1 MATSQGQYSRKLAV
15 ILHADVVGST
25 TLVQK
30 NEAIAHERI
39 QRTFRQFSKI
49 IANYGGTTHEIRG
62 DALVAEFGRA
72 SDSVCAALDF
82 QAKNSVTNSE
92 LTDDIRPEVRIGI
105 SLGEVVVADGTVT
118 GSGVVLAQRLEQLA
132 SPGGLVVQGAVSET
146 VPVRLP
152 FTFESLGEQK
162 LKGFDQPVR
171 AFSVKTK
178 PGELVPEPDHDA
190 VSESDITQQD
200 EVSDQQIGYEK
211 GKPSI
216 AVLPFANMSGDPEQ
230 EYFSDGITEDIIT
243 ELSRFHELFVIARNS
258 SFVFKNQSVNVS
270 DIGQELGVQ
279 YVVEGSVRKSG
290 QRARI
295 TAQLIDTA
303 TGNHLWAD
311 KYDRDLEDIFDVQD
325 EVARTI
331 TSTLVGRV
339 GHVHRDRIQKK
350 VTSNLDAYDWFIQ
363 GREIF
368 YGGTPEDNQKAS
380 GMFEQAIALDPDYAA
395 AYALLSESYIRDWIT
410 FWNQPLDKSFEGAWN
425 HANKAVALDDTDSQ
439 THTALG
445 VTSLFSG
452 KLDQACFH
460 LERAL
465 ALNSSDTRAL
475 AYLSRYDVFTG
486 NPDRAIERVNEAL
499 RYNPFG
505 KYYFFLVPAYYIAHR
520 YEDAIQVFSHIKN
533 PAPIMLCWAA
543 AAYAQAGDV
552 ESAHDAVKRFVAVA
566 KTNLRAVG
574 SPIPGSWIE
583 FIAQRFQA
591 EKAEEREHFQDGL
604 RKAGVPE

>member
-1 MATSQGQYSRKLAV
+1 MATNQGQYSRKLAA
-15 ILHADVVGST
+15 ILHADVAGST

-39 QRTFRQFSKI
+39 QNTFRQFSEI
-49 IANYGGTTHEIRG
+49 IADYGGTPHEIRG
-62 DALVAEFGRA
+62 DALVAEFDRA
-72 SDSVCAALDF
+72 SDSVCAALVF
-82 QAKNSVTNSE
+82 QAKNAVTNST

-132 SPGGLVVQGAVSET
+132 SPGGIVVQGAVSET

-152 FTFESLGEQK
+152 FTFESLGEQN

-171 AFSVKTK
+171 VFTVRTK
-178 PGELVPEPDHDA
+178 AGELVPEPDRDA
-190 VSESDITQQD
+190 TSESDITQQD
-200 EVSDQQIGYEK
+200 EGPDQKSEK

-258 SFVFKNQSVNVS
+258 SFVFKDQSVNVS
-270 DIGQELGVQ
+270 EIGRKLGVQ

-295 TAQLIDTA
+295 TAQLVDA
-303 TGNHLWAD
+303 VTGNHLWAD

-339 GHVHRDRIQKK
+339 GHAHGDRVQKK
-350 VTSNLDAYDWFIQ
+350 GTPNLDAYDWFIQ

-368 YGGTPEDNQKAS
+368 YGGTPEDNEKAS
-380 GMFEQAIALDPDYAA
+380 GMFEQAIALDPEYAA

-410 FWNQPLDKSFEGAWN
+410 FWNEPLDKSFDGAWSY
-425 HANKAVALDDTDSQ
+425 ANKAITLDDTDSQ
-439 THTALG
+439 THTAFG

-452 KLDQACFH
+452 ELEQARFH
-460 LERAL
+460 LERAR

-486 NPDRAIERVNEAL
+486 NSERAIERVNEAL
-499 RYNPFG
+499 RYNPYG
-505 KYYFFLVPAYYIAHR
+505 KYYFFLVPAYYVAHR
-520 YEDAIQVFSHIKN
+520 YADAIQVLSHIKN

-543 AAYAQAGDV
+543 AAYAQTGDV
-552 ESAHDAVKRFVAVA
+552 KNARDAVKRFMAVA
-566 KTNLRAVG
+566 ERNLRAAG
-574 SPIPGSWIE
+574 SPMPASWVE
-583 FIAQRFQA
+583 FVAQRFQA
-591 EKAEEREHFQDGL
+591 KEAEDREHFQDGL